1 MSAHGGGGATEGND
15 PDGVQLPSGE
25 WTTVVS
31 QGPSPAV
38 QSTMDQMTNQ
48 LQTVIDAAERA
59 AQVIRHDAEEQAR
72 RHLAEAQAKA
82 DQMTAERVRLIAAL
96 TDDLVRHAG
105 TVRAKSEEMVGA
117 LEEAIGEVTRKLDE
131 PVEALVAHSSAPD
144 GAPEPVAAGPEDGPG
159 GLPPATGHEH
169 PGLPLGSG
177 GWALH
182 GPESPAI
189 PQDALLEATR
199 LAVAGTDRASIAA
212 ILRADYGIDD
222 PDPVVD
228 RVLGPA

>member
-1 MSAHGGGGATEGND
+1 MSAHGGEGATEGND

-38 QSTMDQMTNQ
+38 QATMDQMTNQ

-105 TVRAKSEEMVGA
+105 TVREKSEEMVGA
-117 LEEAIGEVTRKLDE
+117 LEEAIAEVTRKLDE
-131 PVEALVAHSSAPD
+131 PVELLAAPPPASAEQS
-144 GAPEPVAAGPEDGPG
+144 G
-159 GLPPATGHEH
+159 PATG
-169 PGLPLGSG
+169 PG

-182 GPESPAI
+182 GGDSAAV

-199 LAVAGTDRASIAA
+199 LAVTGKDRAAIAA
-212 ILRADYGIDD
+212 VLRTNYGIED

-228 RVLGPA
+228 RVLGPS

>member
-1 MSAHGGGGATEGND
+1 MSAEGGGGTTGGPD

-38 QSTMDQMTNQ
+38 QATMDQMTNQ

-105 TVRAKSEEMVGA
+105 TVREKSEEMVGA

-131 PVEALVAHSSAPD
+131 PLEALAASPAPS
-144 GAPEPVAAGPEDGPG
+144 GPSGP
-159 GLPPATGHEH
+159 AV
-169 PGLPLGSG
+169 GSG

-182 GPESPAI
+182 GAEPATI

-199 LAVAGTDRASIAA
+199 LAVTGKDRAAIAA
-212 ILRADYGIDD
+212 VLRTHYGIEN

-228 RVLGPA
+228 RVLGPS

>member
-1 MSAHGGGGATEGND
+1 MSAQDPGGAPGGEND

-38 QSTMDQMTNQ
+38 QATMDQMTTQ

-117 LEEAIGEVTRKLDE
+117 LEDAIGEVTRKLDE
-131 PVEALVAHSSAPD
+131 PVEVLAAPPPPSQPTLD
-144 GAPEPVAAGPEDGPG
+144 PGIDEAPRPGP
-159 GLPPATGHEH
+159 A
-169 PGLPLGSG
+169 LGSG

-182 GPESPAI
+182 GAEPSAH

-199 LAVAGTDRASIAA
+199 LAVTGESRAAIAA
-212 ILRADYGIDD
+212 VLRTKYGIED
-222 PDPVVD
+222 PDPVVA
-228 RVLGPA
+228 RVLGPAE

>member
-1 MSAHGGGGATEGND
+1 MSTQGSGGPAEGDND
-15 PDGVQLPSGE
+15 PGAVQLPSGE

-38 QSTMDQMTNQ
+38 QATMDQMTNQ

-82 DQMTAERVRLIAAL
+82 DLMTAERVRLIAGL

-105 TVRAKSEEMVGA
+105 TVREKSEEMVGA
-117 LEEAIGEVTRKLDE
+117 LEEAIGEVTRKLDQ
-131 PVEALVAHSSAPD
+131 PVEALAAQASTPAL
-144 GAPEPVAAGPEDGPG
+144 APEPVAEA
-159 GLPPATGHEH
+159 PPAEAGHEH
-169 PGLPLGSG
+169 PGLALGSG

-182 GPESPAI
+182 SGDSAAI

-199 LAVAGTDRASIAA
+199 LAVAGTDRAAIAA
-212 ILRADYGIDD
+212 VLRADYGIAD

-228 RVLGPA
+228 RVLGPS

>member
-1 MSAHGGGGATEGND
+1 MRAEGGKGSTEGPG
-15 PDGVQLPSGE
+15 PDDVQLPSGE

-38 QSTMDQMTNQ
+38 QATMDQMTNQ

-59 AQVIRHDAEEQAR
+59 AQVIRRDAEEQAR

-105 TVRAKSEEMVGA
+105 TVREKSEEMVGA

-131 PVEALVAHSSAPD
+131 PVDALAAP
-144 GAPEPVAAGPEDGPG
+144 PPSPGPSGP
-159 GLPPATGHEH
+159 AI
-169 PGLPLGSG
+169 GSG

-182 GPESPAI
+182 GAESSAV

-199 LAVAGTDRASIAA
+199 LAVTGKDRAAIAA
-212 ILRADYGIDD
+212 VLRTNYGIEN

-228 RVLGPA
+228 RVLGPS